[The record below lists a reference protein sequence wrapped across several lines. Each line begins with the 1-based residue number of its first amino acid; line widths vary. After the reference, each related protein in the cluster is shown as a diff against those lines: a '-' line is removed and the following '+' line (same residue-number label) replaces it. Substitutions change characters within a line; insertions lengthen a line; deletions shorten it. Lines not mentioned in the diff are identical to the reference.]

1 MVAVVRVLTK
11 RTEILMTVMIANSKD
26 TEAGQKNNEDNVKL
40 GTAIGCDETK
50 ETSRNLIR
58 SEFLIRLTIAASD

>member
-1 MVAVVRVLTK
+1 
-11 RTEILMTVMIANSKD
+11 MTVMIANSKD